1 MCSMKEV
8 KNMVLSE
15 GVTYSGAVES
25 DGYMDVPHGIG
36 ICKYNDHSETGLF
49 QDGELN
55 GIAYINYHEY
65 MYVGICHNRKING
78 WGIKAYRGGFQFGVF
93 KDNVLKVNLTPLV
106 GIFWNK
112 ILNDCSNNPVHVLK
126 NGEIFVG
133 VPQTFEGKFG
143 FHFLGNGEV
152 FLGICDY
159 NENGRTGK
167 FLHFDLDYNITR
179 GEYRDGVLIQEI
191 DRADFVS
198 ACGAWANHA
207 YLDFNI
213 DMNYSMDSFLFEEKK
228 IVHIVEMGRTPDNT
242 IVKANICKII
252 GDRIECEGGTNEDTI
267 WFMFPNNDKEVER
280 QLSEIMDD
288 DEPWAPDFSDY
299 CVEFYN
305 NFREANNDHQIVY
318 KHISCWDKEA
328 NYTLNIFYLLDISDF
343 GVENSSNTFGD
354 EDYEDENILSRLI
367 PDFYNKKYLLEE
379 QWRNNNWYFEYPSV
393 RDYVK
398 SLAYGDDVENFFGW
412 LFNDP
417 RLNNASA
424 WSLPHEYEMA
434 LHQFFNLFHDLE
446 DE

>member
-1 MCSMKEV
+1 
-8 KNMVLSE
+8 
-15 GVTYSGAVES
+15 
-25 DGYMDVPHGIG
+25 
-36 ICKYNDHSETGLF
+36 
-49 QDGELN
+49 
-55 GIAYINYHEY
+55 
-65 MYVGICHNRKING
+65 
-78 WGIKAYRGGFQFGVF
+78 
-93 KDNVLKVNLTPLV
+93 
-106 GIFWNK
+106 
-112 ILNDCSNNPVHVLK
+112 
-126 NGEIFVG
+126 
-133 VPQTFEGKFG
+133 
-143 FHFLGNGEV
+143 
-152 FLGICDY
+152 
-159 NENGRTGK
+159 
-167 FLHFDLDYNITR
+167 
-179 GEYRDGVLIQEI
+179 
-191 DRADFVS
+191 
-198 ACGAWANHA
+198 
-207 YLDFNI
+207 
-213 DMNYSMDSFLFEEKK
+213 
-228 IVHIVEMGRTPDNT
+228 
-242 IVKANICKII
+242 
-252 GDRIECEGGTNEDTI
+252 
-267 WFMFPNNDKEVER
+267 MFPNNDKEVER
-280 QLSEIMDD
+280 QLSEIIDD

-343 GVENSSNTFGD
+343 GVENSSNFFGE